1 MLGGSS
7 LLCFSRLV
15 FLSFIVACFCFVH
28 FYVFSL
34 ANVSLI
40 KVRRTV
46 SRATMPSR
54 TKLLL
59 IGKLFGVALEYLCL
73 TSRYGH
79 RSLTNSDS
87 FYIQFQ
93 EVHVRWW
100 LGVRFTQTSNKQL
113 AELNQSRRGQM
124 GRGGNTK

>member
-46 SRATMPSR
+46 SRATMPRR

-79 RSLTNSDS
+79 RS
-87 FYIQFQ
+87 FQ

-124 GRGGNTK
+124 GRGKKKTK